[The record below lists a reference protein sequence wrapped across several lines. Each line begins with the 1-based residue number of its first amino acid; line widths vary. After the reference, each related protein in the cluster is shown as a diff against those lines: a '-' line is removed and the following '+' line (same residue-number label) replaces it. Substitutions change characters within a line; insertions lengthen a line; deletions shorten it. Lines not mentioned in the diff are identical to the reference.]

1 MRNAGLSTSLPHA
14 APNGAVADDTAP
26 RPSVLTLVRPVPDH
40 QDLHRILGEAGYH
53 VWRAASPA
61 EAAEAA
67 LREPDIGILVC
78 DLVLSGGSGTAFYE
92 SLRAKLPPE
101 RALALLVMAEAASI
115 NDVIMTLRAGAV
127 DFLGR
132 RLAAPH
138 VIEAVRRAE
147 RIVRQRRAVGD
158 MAAEVARLGYAAVG
172 LGQQLARE
180 VDPLPGAAP
189 AGGTAEFARA
199 VQLDD
204 GAVTIHGKLLANRRQ
219 SQVTNALRAQTLRQ
233 NAFGELAANSASWA
247 MLLDLYDK
255 TLRGR
260 AVSVSSLCL
269 ASGAPA
275 STALRRIEELVEGG
289 LIAREKD
296 AADARR
302 TLMTLTD
309 DARERMN
316 TYLDAIA

>member
-1 MRNAGLSTSLPHA
+1 MS
-14 APNGAVADDTAP
+14 GA
-26 RPSVLTLVRPVPDH
+26 R
-40 QDLHRILGEAGYH
+40 
-53 VWRAASPA
+53 ASPA
-61 EAAEAA
+61 EATEAV
-67 LREPDIGILVC
+67 LREPDIGIMLC
-78 DLVLSGGSGTAFYE
+78 DLVLPGGSGTAFYE
-92 SLRAKLPPE
+92 ALRAKLPPE
-101 RALALLVMAEAASI
+101 RALALLFMAEAASI

-147 RIVRQRRAVGD
+147 RIVRQRRAFGD
-158 MAAEVARLGYAAVG
+158 MAAEVARLGYAAIG

-180 VDPLPGAAP
+180 IDPLPNAAP
-189 AGGTAEFARA
+189 AGGSAEFARA
-199 VQLDD
+199 VALDD
-204 GAVTIHGKLLANRRQ
+204 GDVTIHGKLLTNRRQ
-219 SQVTNALRAQTLRQ
+219 SQVSSALRAQTLRQ
-233 NAFGELAANSASWA
+233 RAFGELAANSAAWA

-260 AVSVSSLCL
+260 PVSVSSLCL

-289 LIAREKD
+289 LIARVKD